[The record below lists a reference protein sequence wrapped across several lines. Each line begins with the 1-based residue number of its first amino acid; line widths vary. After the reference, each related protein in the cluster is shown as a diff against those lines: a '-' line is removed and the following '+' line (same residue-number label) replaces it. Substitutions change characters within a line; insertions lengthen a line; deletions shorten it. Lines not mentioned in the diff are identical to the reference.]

1 MTVIDSSA
9 STTPEGSDAAGD
21 GSTSGSDDKAGSLLP
36 VIRVIPKSAYEN
48 PTWKGLAYFARD
60 LVFYGLVLWGLTS
73 TDNPLLLIPLW
84 IVAALVVS
92 GLFILGHDAAHEALF
107 KSRRLNSIVGHV
119 AMLPSWHVYE
129 AWVLGHNRVHHGH
142 TVREGMDFVWHPIT
156 PEQYAAMS
164 GPKRLR
170 HRIEWSWYGAGV
182 YYLRE
187 IWLNKMITFN
197 PPAKWAK
204 AIRRDIIFMFA
215 GVGLGMV
222 LFGWLGWAT
231 YGTVAGVAWM
241 ITKTVV
247 IPFLGFNFVIGSVV
261 HVHHVQPDIRWWP
274 RREWTKF
281 RGQME
286 GTTILRAPWVLDLFF
301 HKIFVHIPHHVDMRL
316 PFYGLEPAAEAI
328 KAEFPDVVHDEKL
341 RFRDF
346 VANSRQCKLY
356 DFDAGRWMTYDEAM
370 SAVVTASPDDL
381 AARERHRFAK
391 GSMVG

>member
-9 STTPEGSDAAGD
+9 STAPDGSESAGD
-21 GSTSGSDDKAGSLLP
+21 TKDDKAGSLLP

-48 PTWKGLAYFARD
+48 PTWKGLAFFARD
-60 LVFYGLVLWGLTS
+60 FVVYGLVLWALTS

-84 IVAALVVS
+84 VVSALVVS
-92 GLFILGHDAAHEALF
+92 GLFIIGHDAAHEALF

-142 TVREGMDFVWHPIT
+142 TVREGMDFVWHPVT

-204 AIRRDIIFMFA
+204 AIRRDIVFMFA

-241 ITKTVV
+241 IVKVVV
-247 IPFLGFNFVIGSVV
+247 IPFLDFNFVIGSVV

-301 HKIFVHIPHHVDMRL
+301 HKIFVHVPHHVDMRL

-356 DFDAGRWMTYDEAM
+356 DFVGGRWMTYDEAM
-370 SAVVTASPDDL
+370 SAVITASPEEL
-381 AARERHRFAK
+381 AARERRRFAK